1 MVVKLADKW
10 KEEKYNKLKGDKS
23 EAFFKVAWDEA
34 IIHETDESFII
45 AGYFTEYQGI
55 VRAFKPENPITP
67 DFCVLPVYGK
77 DYEIRSKGVDG
88 NWKSDTIKPSKFEL
102 KLHSYLE
109 NTKGTLWDEGRVY
122 KGEVTHIP
130 NAMTASMDGDA
141 LTTQIANNFK
151 LELTTD
157 TGKLPDY
164 EPKKNSQ
171 RKNNGSY
178 SKGLSPEEKL
188 VFLKK
193 TMEEDVKSTIHKQGQ
208 CLADLTDQIIKEHLD
223 NPNFIEI
230 YFDLLIA
237 CVR

>member
-23 EAFFKVAWDEA
+23 EAFFKVVWDEA
-34 IIHETDESFII
+34 KIHKTEESYII

-67 DFCVLPVYGK
+67 DFCVLPIYGK

-102 KLHSYLE
+102 ALYDYLE
-109 NTKGTLWDEGRVY
+109 MQDGTMWQENGTY
-122 KGEVTHIP
+122 KGEVQHIP
-130 NAMTASMDGDA
+130 NAMCSSVTGEA
-141 LTTQIANNFK
+141 LTNLVIANFK
-151 LELTTD
+151 FEVVPD
-157 TGKLPDY
+157 TGRLPDY
-164 EPKKNSQ
+164 EPKKPQQ
-171 RKNNGSY
+171 RKSFTSY
-178 SKGLSPEEKL
+178 NKGLTPEEKL
-188 VFLKK
+188 AFMKK
-193 TMEEDVKSTIHKQGQ
+193 TMEEDVKSHIHKQGQ

-223 NPNFIEI
+223 NENFIQI